1 MTVTCLG
8 RGEVSWGRL
17 DAVPGV
23 QPGPLDAGVGGGD
36 NVTRGAVTLT
46 ATAGGH
52 PGLVRLLAE
61 HRHYVPVRKCLSDS

>member
-8 RGEVSWGRL
+8 RGEVAWSGL

-23 QPGPLDAGVGGGD
+23 QPGPLNAGVGGDIAGE
-36 NVTRGAVTLT
+36 AVTLT
-46 ATAGGH
+46 AAAGGH

-61 HRHYVPVRKCLSDS
+61 HRPQSDCRTHKLL